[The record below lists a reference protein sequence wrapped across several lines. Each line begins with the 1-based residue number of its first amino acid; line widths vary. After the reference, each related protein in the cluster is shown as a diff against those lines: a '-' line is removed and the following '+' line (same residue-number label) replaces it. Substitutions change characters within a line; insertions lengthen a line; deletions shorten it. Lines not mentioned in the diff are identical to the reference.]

1 MKNLT
6 LEHIAQACKG
16 IYKGSEADKTREVT
30 GIYTDS
36 RKVQEGSLFV
46 PIKGVWPLFP
56 RNIWEKSLIP
66 ISRWNL
72 LFRR

>member
-30 GIYTDS
+30 EKS
-36 RKVQEGSLFV
+36 RKEVFSC
-46 PIKGVWPLFP
+46 
-56 RNIWEKSLIP
+56 
-66 ISRWNL
+66 L
-72 LFRR
+72 LKERGRTVMIL

>member
-36 RKVQEGSLFV
+36 RKVREGSLFV
-46 PIKGVWPLFP
+46 PIKGARADGHDFIEGV
-56 RNIWEKSLIP
+56 IEKEIG
-66 ISRWNL
+66 RAHV
-72 LFRR
+72 

>member
-46 PIKGVWPLFP
+46 PIKGGKGGRP
-56 RNIWEKSLIP
+56 
-66 ISRWNL
+66 
-72 LFRR
+72 